1 MFFNRTFINIA
12 ILGDRRTGKSCYVL
26 QLLENRFSEEYV
38 KSKENERKSKRISY
52 KERNYNL
59 NINIPLSDKEFDY
72 STPIDFY
79 LVFFDSKSI
88 STFDFAQNLFIKKLK
103 DKNKMIGQELSS
115 VIFVSNKIDLSG
127 ISYKEECLDFC
138 NKNSIS
144 LFEISIKRNKGLKEK
159 NNKIIEVFDTHVFN
173 DSFKAIK

>member
-72 STPIDFY
+72 VVDKCEELNQAAFSIGCKLNDPFMTMAFLSLSVIPDLKITDKG
-79 LVFFDSKSI
+79 VFDVNK
-88 STFDFAQNLFIKKLK
+88 FDF
-103 DKNKMIGQELSS
+103 
-115 VIFVSNKIDLSG
+115 ID
-127 ISYKEECLDFC
+127 I
-138 NKNSIS
+138 
-144 LFEISIKRNKGLKEK
+144 
-159 NNKIIEVFDTHVFN
+159 FDTETV
-173 DSFKAIK
+173 KA

>member
-59 NINIPLSDKEFDY
+59 NINIPLSDKEFDF

-79 LVFFDSKSI
+79 LVFFDSTSM
-88 STFDFAQNLFIKKLK
+88 STFDFAQKLK

-144 LFEISIKRNKGLKEK
+144 
-159 NNKIIEVFDTHVFN
+159 
-173 DSFKAIK
+173 